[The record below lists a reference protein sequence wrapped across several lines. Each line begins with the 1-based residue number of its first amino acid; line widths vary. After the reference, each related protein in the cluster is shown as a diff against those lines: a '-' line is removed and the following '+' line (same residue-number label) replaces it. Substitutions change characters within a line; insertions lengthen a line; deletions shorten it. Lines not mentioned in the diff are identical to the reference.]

1 MDVTKKIRSTQTPA
15 VTQSRGA
22 LKSKGPYLFPQ
33 MPNLAKISSL
43 NPDLN
48 TTRQY
53 HCQNAPATRRTTQ
66 PRGEELLNAASGNT
80 LAGLAEGQG
89 CASEARADPNR
100 TLRRSLWRTHR
111 ELRLTTH

>member
-48 TTRQY
+48 TTR
-53 HCQNAPATRRTTQ
+53 HGNIIARTPLQ
-66 PRGEELLNAASGNT
+66 PGEQPNHGGEELLNAASGNT

-89 CASEARADPNR
+89 CASEAKLARIQTAPFAGAFGA
-100 TLRRSLWRTHR
+100 
-111 ELRLTTH
+111 LTGNYD